1 VTATLH
7 LLCGKIAAGKSTLA
21 AELAQQPDTVLISE
35 DFWMATLY
43 PGEVKTIDDYST
55 YSARLCAAMAPHIV
69 QLLKSGLSV
78 VLDFQANTR
87 SRRAWMR
94 GIVDQS
100 GAAHQLHHLDMS
112 DEVCRARLH
121 KRNASGIHEYAVTDA
136 EFDQFTR
143 YFVAP
148 GPDEGF
154 DVVVHRV
161 T

>member
-1 VTATLH
+1 MATLH
-7 LLCGKIAAGKSTLA
+7 MLCGKIAAGKSTLA
-21 AELAQQPDTVLISE
+21 AELARQPNTVLIGE

-43 PGEVKTIDDYST
+43 PGEILTIEDYSKH
-55 YSARLCAAMAPHIV
+55 SARLCAAMAPHIAG
-69 QLLKSGLSV
+69 LLRNGLSV
-78 VLDFQANTR
+78 VLDFHANTK

-94 GIVDQS
+94 GIVEQS

-112 DEVCRARLH
+112 DDVCRARLH
-121 KRNASGIHEYAVTDA
+121 RRNAAGAHEYTVSDA

-148 GPDEGF
+148 TPDEGF
-154 DVVVHRV
+154 NVVVHRI

>member
-1 VTATLH
+1 
-7 LLCGKIAAGKSTLA
+7 
-21 AELAQQPDTVLISE
+21 
-35 DFWMATLY
+35 M
-43 PGEVKTIDDYST
+43 
-55 YSARLCAAMAPHIV
+55 
-69 QLLKSGLSV
+69 
-78 VLDFQANTR
+78 VLDFHANTV

-112 DEVCRARLH
+112 DEVCGARLH
-121 KRNASGIHEYAVTDA
+121 KRNATGAHEYAVT

-148 GPDEGF
+148 TSDEGF
-154 DVVVHRV
+154 NVVVHGV

>member
-1 VTATLH
+1 MATLH
-7 LLCGKIAAGKSTLA
+7 MLCGKIAAGKSTLA
-21 AELAQQPDTVLISE
+21 AELARQPNTVLISE
-35 DFWMATLY
+35 DFWMAALY
-43 PGEVKTIDDYST
+43 PGEILTIDDYSK
-55 YSARLCAAMAPHIV
+55 YSVRLCAAMGPHIAGV
-69 QLLKSGLSV
+69 LRSGLSV
-78 VLDFQANTR
+78 VLDFHANTV

-121 KRNASGIHEYAVTDA
+121 KRNAAGAHKYTVTDT

-148 GPDEGF
+148 TSDEGF
-154 DVVVHRV
+154 NVVVHGV